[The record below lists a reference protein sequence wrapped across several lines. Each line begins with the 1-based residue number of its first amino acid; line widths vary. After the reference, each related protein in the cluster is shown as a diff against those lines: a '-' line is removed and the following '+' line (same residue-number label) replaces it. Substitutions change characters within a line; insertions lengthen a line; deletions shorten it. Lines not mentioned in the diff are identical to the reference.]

1 MVGDS
6 GLASPCVP
14 AEKVGTQGQGQ
25 AYVPLT
31 QRSQPYEP
39 RPALPYR
46 PPLLIKT
53 ATHYPLLKA
62 ALFDQLPRRCRG
74 LLLLA
79 GLLTAASAAGQTGT
93 IDKPLTPADSTV
105 GRTETDMSDVA
116 RRLLPRLFTA
126 PPDTAT
132 VAPGRR
138 YTVLLPAVSYSL
150 ATGGLAQVA
159 SSTAFR
165 RPGANM
171 SSVVASLAYTQNN
184 QLVFSTISS
193 VWMAA
198 NRYYLVADW
207 RLMHYPLST
216 YGLGM
221 HTTVANAIPMDY
233 KYLRLHQS
241 VLRRLRPGLYAGLG
255 YQLDYHWGITSQ
267 QNQRPVSTVSDHR
280 QGVQGSS
287 TSSGVALT
295 LLYDSR
301 SNGIN
306 AEAGGTYLNLLV
318 RSNNKLLGSE
328 ANYQSL
334 ILDARRYLRLRPGS
348 RNVLALWSYDAI
360 VFGGQAPFLD
370 LPGTGWDTYSNT
382 GRGYIQGRFR
392 GQGFL
397 YAEAEYRYG
406 ITHNGLLGGVVF
418 ANVQSASEP
427 RSQRFDAVAPAAG
440 VGLRLNINKHTRTNL
455 AVDYGVGM
463 QGSRGLFFNFG
474 EVF

>member
-1 MVGDS
+1 MHN
-6 GLASPCVP
+6 
-14 AEKVGTQGQGQ
+14 
-25 AYVPLT
+25 
-31 QRSQPYEP
+31 
-39 RPALPYR
+39 YR
-46 PPLLIKT
+46 
-53 ATHYPLLKA
+53 
-62 ALFDQLPRRCRG
+62 RG
-74 LLLLA
+74 LLLCA
-79 GLLTAASAAGQTGT
+79 GLLASGAAAGQTGEVG
-93 IDKPLTPADSTV
+93 KRPVPADSTV
-105 GRTETDMSDVA
+105 HRQETDLSDVA
-116 RRLLPRLFTA
+116 RTVFPRLFSPA
-126 PPDTAT
+126 RDTAA
-132 VAPGRR
+132 VEPGRR

-150 ATGGLAQVA
+150 ATRGLAQVA

-184 QLVFSTISS
+184 QLIFSTISS
-193 VWMAA
+193 VWTAA

-207 RLMHYPLST
+207 RLMHYPLNT

-241 VLRRLRPGLYAGLG
+241 VLRQLRPRLYAGLG
-255 YQLDYHWGITSQ
+255 YQLDYHWDVTSQ
-267 QNQRPVSTVSDHR
+267 QNQRPVAAVSEHR

-301 SNGIN
+301 SNSIN
-306 AEAGGTYLNLLV
+306 AAAGGTYLNLLV
-318 RSNNKLLGSE
+318 RSNNQVLGSD
-328 ANYQSL
+328 ANYQSV

-348 RNVLALWSYDAI
+348 RNVLALWSYDAF

-382 GRGYIQGRFR
+382 GRGYIQGRYR

-397 YAEAEYRYG
+397 YTEAEYRCG

-418 ANVQSASEP
+418 VNAQSASEP

-440 VGLRLNINKHTRTNL
+440 VGLRLNINKHTCTNL
-455 AVDYGVGM
+455 AVDYGVGL